1 MRLPVWLLG
10 FANVP
15 VGWIGGL
22 ALLTVPQ
29 LLAARHVPEPVIA
42 AVTTAALAAGFAA
55 FLFGPFVDI
64 WLPRR
69 TWATIFTVLTALA
82 AGVAILW
89 SSNLVALA
97 AALVF
102 GLLAAQ
108 LNYTAIGGWFGEMID
123 EGADATLGAWLNVAN
138 IGGFGVFAMVGIGV
152 MRALPGP
159 LAAIVLALPC
169 LLPLLIYAVTPCPP
183 PSSRLAHESF
193 RQFFADLGAL
203 LRRPIVLQS
212 LLIFL
217 MPSAS
222 FALTN
227 TLGGLGRDYGA
238 SESFV
243 SVIGGA
249 AAILAGVVGSLIV
262 PPLAKRLPT
271 RPLYI
276 GIGALGALFT
286 LSLIVLP
293 KTPALY
299 AAAMIGQNVA
309 QSAALATVAV
319 IALQS
324 LGKDNPFAATQF
336 GLLICAS
343 VVPIT
348 YMQMVDGHAYG
359 AGKLTLMYLA
369 DGGLGLTACAL
380 MAVLLWRWAK
390 PPATPSASG

>member
-10 FANVP
+10 FANLP
-15 VGWIGGL
+15 VGWVGGL

-42 AVTTAALAAGFAA
+42 AITTAALAAGLVA
-55 FLFGPFVDI
+55 FVFGPLIDI

-69 TWATIFTVLTALA
+69 TWAAIFTVLTA
-82 AGVAILW
+82 VAIAVAIVC
-89 SSNLVALA
+89 SSDLIALA

-108 LNYTAIGGWFGEMID
+108 LNYTAVGGWLGELIP
-123 EGADATLGAWLNVAN
+123 EGKDATLGAWLGVAN
-138 IGGFGVFAMVGIGV
+138 IGGFGVFAMVGVGA
-152 MRALPGP
+152 MRALPTP
-159 LAAIVLALPC
+159 LAAVALATPC
-169 LLPLLIYAVTPCPP
+169 LLPLAIYAVTPCPP

-193 RQFFADLGAL
+193 SQFFSDLGAL
-203 LRRPIVLQS
+203 LRQPIVLQS
-212 LLIFL
+212 LFVFL

-238 SESFV
+238 SEGFV
-243 SVIGGA
+243 SLIGGGG
-249 AAILAGVVGSLIV
+249 AIAAGVVGSLLV

-271 RPLYI
+271 RPLYL

-293 KTPALY
+293 RTPLLY
-299 AAAMIGQNVA
+299 AIALIGQNVA

-336 GLLICAS
+336 GLLVCAS

-348 YMQMVDGHAYG
+348 YMQLIDGHAYG
-359 AGKLTLMYLA
+359 AGKLPLMYLA
-369 DGGLGLTACAL
+369 DGGLGLFACVVLAL
-380 MAVLLWRWAK
+380 LLRQWARK
-390 PPATPSASG
+390 PRTVSP